1 MYLQIKRFFDY
12 FGSLLILI
20 ILSPVLLITSIII
33 LTFDGKPILFKQI
46 RVGKNGIKFTLYK
59 FRSMKFSNIYSGI
72 GSIENSESAL
82 EARGRFKVTSINDK
96 RITRVGKFIRAS
108 HIDELP
114 QLYNVLKGDMS
125 LVGPRPDVPAQIAD
139 YKKKDWDKRIS
150 VLPGITGFSQ
160 VKFTNSNEERTK
172 NDLFY
177 VQNISFKYDLKILLM
192 TIIKVLK
199 MNSFWKLK
207 YNLKNCFFIN

>member
-20 ILSPVLLITSIII
+20 ILFPVLLITSVTI

-46 RVGKNGIKFTLYK
+46 RVGKNGNKFTLYK

-82 EARGRFKVTSINDK
+82 DARRRFKVTSINDK

-139 YKKKDWDKRIS
+139 YKKKDWDERIS

-177 VQNISFKYDLKILLM
+177 IQNISFQYDLKILLM

-199 MNSFWKLK
+199 MNSF
-207 YNLKNCFFIN
+207 

>member
-1 MYLQIKRFFDY
+1 MYPQIKRFFDY

-20 ILSPVLLITSIII
+20 ILSPILLITSITI

-82 EARGRFKVTSINDK
+82 EARRRFKVTSINDK

-139 YKKKDWDKRIS
+139 YEKKDWDKRIS
-150 VLPGITGFSQ
+150 VPPGITGFSQ
-160 VKFTNSNEERTK
+160 VKFTNSNEARTK

-177 VQNISFKYDLKILLM
+177 VQNISFINDLKILLM

-199 MNSFWKLK
+199 MNSF
-207 YNLKNCFFIN
+207 

>member
-20 ILSPVLLITSIII
+20 ILSPVLLITSITIF
-33 LTFDGKPILFKQI
+33 TFNGKPILFKQI

-59 FRSMKFSNIYSGI
+59 FRSMKLSNNYSGI

-82 EARGRFKVTSINDK
+82 EARSRFKVTSINDK
-96 RITRVGKFIRAS
+96 RITKVGKFIRAS

-139 YKKKDWDKRIS
+139 YEEKDWDERIS
-150 VLPGITGFSQ
+150 VIPGITGLSQ

-177 VQNISFKYDLKILLM
+177 IKNISFKYDLKILLM
-192 TIIKVLK
+192 TLIKVLK
-199 MNSFWKLK
+199 MNSF
-207 YNLKNCFFIN
+207 

>member
-1 MYLQIKRFFDY
+1 MYIQIKRFFDY

-20 ILSPVLLITSIII
+20 TLSPVLLITSITI

-46 RVGKNGIKFTLYK
+46 RVGKNGNKFTLYK
-59 FRSMKFSNIYSGI
+59 FRSMKFSNINSGI

-82 EARGRFKVTSINDK
+82 EARVRFKVTSINDK

-139 YKKKDWDKRIS
+139 YKKKDWDERIS

-199 MNSFWKLK
+199 MNSF
-207 YNLKNCFFIN
+207 

>member
-1 MYLQIKRFFDY
+1 MYLEIKRFFDY

-20 ILSPVLLITSIII
+20 ILSPVLLIISITI

-125 LVGPRPDVPAQIAD
+125 LIGPRPDVPAQIAD
-139 YKKKDWDKRIS
+139 YEKKDWDKRIS

-160 VKFTNSNEERTK
+160 VKFTNSNEERTE

-177 VQNISFKYDLKILLM
+177 IQNISFQNDLKILLM

-199 MNSFWKLK
+199 MNSF
-207 YNLKNCFFIN
+207 

>member
-20 ILSPVLLITSIII
+20 ILSPVLLITSITI

-125 LVGPRPDVPAQIAD
+125 LIGPRPDVPAQIAD
-139 YKKKDWDKRIS
+139 YEKKDWDERIS

-177 VQNISFKYDLKILLM
+177 IQNISFENDLKILLM

-199 MNSFWKLK
+199 MNSF
-207 YNLKNCFFIN
+207 

>member
-20 ILSPVLLITSIII
+20 ILSPVLLITSITIF
-33 LTFDGKPILFKQI
+33 TFNGKPILFKQI

-59 FRSMKFSNIYSGI
+59 FRSMKLSNNYSGI

-82 EARGRFKVTSINDK
+82 EARSRFKVTSINDK

-139 YKKKDWDKRIS
+139 YEKKDWDERIS

-177 VQNISFKYDLKILLM
+177 IQNISFKYDLKILLM
-192 TIIKVLK
+192 TILKVLK
-199 MNSFWKLK
+199 MNSF
-207 YNLKNCFFIN
+207 

>member
-1 MYLQIKRFFDY
+1 MYIQIKRFFDY

-20 ILSPVLLITSIII
+20 TLSPVLLITSITI

-46 RVGKNGIKFTLYK
+46 RVGKNGVKFTLYK
-59 FRSMKFSNIYSGI
+59 FRSMKSSNISSGI
-72 GSIENSESAL
+72 GSIENSESAS
-82 EARGRFKVTSINDK
+82 EARSRFKVTSINDK

-139 YKKKDWDKRIS
+139 YEKKDWDERIS
-150 VLPGITGFSQ
+150 VHPGITGFSQ

-177 VQNISFKYDLKILLM
+177 IQNISFQYDLKILLM
-192 TIIKVLK
+192 TIVKVLK
-199 MNSFWKLK
+199 MNSF
-207 YNLKNCFFIN
+207 

>member
-1 MYLQIKRFFDY
+1 MYLQIKRFFDF

-20 ILSPVLLITSIII
+20 ILTPVLLITSITIF
-33 LTFDGKPILFKQI
+33 TFDGKPILFKQI

-59 FRSMKFSNIYSGI
+59 FRSMKFSNICSGI

-82 EARGRFKVTSINDK
+82 EARSRFKVTSINDK

-114 QLYNVLKGDMS
+114 QLYNVFKGDMS

-139 YKKKDWDKRIS
+139 YEKKDWDERIS
-150 VLPGITGFSQ
+150 VLPGITGLSQ

-172 NDLFY
+172 IDLFY
-177 VQNISFKYDLKILLM
+177 IKNISFKCDLKILLM
-192 TIIKVLK
+192 TIVKVLK
-199 MNSFWKLK
+199 MNSF
-207 YNLKNCFFIN
+207 

>member
-20 ILSPVLLITSIII
+20 ILSPVLLITSITIF
-33 LTFDGKPILFKQI
+33 TFNGKPILFKQI

-59 FRSMKFSNIYSGI
+59 FRSMKLSNNYSGI

-82 EARGRFKVTSINDK
+82 EARSRFKVTSINDK

-139 YKKKDWDKRIS
+139 YEEKDWDERIS
-150 VLPGITGFSQ
+150 VIPGITGLSQ

-192 TIIKVLK
+192 TILKVLK
-199 MNSFWKLK
+199 MNSF
-207 YNLKNCFFIN
+207 

>member
-1 MYLQIKRFFDY
+1 MYPQIKRFFDY

-20 ILSPVLLITSIII
+20 ILSPILLITSITIW
-33 LTFDGKPILFKQI
+33 TFNGKPILFKQI

-59 FRSMKFSNIYSGI
+59 FRSMKFSNSSSGI
-72 GSIENSESAL
+72 GSIENYESAL
-82 EARGRFKVTSINDK
+82 EARSRFKVTSINDK
-96 RITRVGKFIRAS
+96 RITIVGKFIRAS

-139 YKKKDWDKRIS
+139 YDKKDWDERVS

-177 VQNISFKYDLKILLM
+177 VQNISFKYDLKIILM

-199 MNSFWKLK
+199 MNSF
-207 YNLKNCFFIN
+207 

>member
-20 ILSPVLLITSIII
+20 ILSPVLLITSITIF
-33 LTFDGKPILFKQI
+33 TFNGKPILFKQI

-59 FRSMKFSNIYSGI
+59 FRSMKLSNNYSGI

-82 EARGRFKVTSINDK
+82 EARSRFKVTSINDK

-139 YKKKDWDKRIS
+139 YEKKDWDERIS

-177 VQNISFKYDLKILLM
+177 IKNISFKYDLKILLM
-192 TIIKVLK
+192 TLIKVLK
-199 MNSFWKLK
+199 MNSF
-207 YNLKNCFFIN
+207 

>member
-20 ILSPVLLITSIII
+20 ILSPVLLITSITI

-46 RVGKNGIKFTLYK
+46 RVGKNGVKFTLYK
-59 FRSMKFSNIYSGI
+59 FRSMKSSNISSGI
-72 GSIENSESAL
+72 GSIENSESAS
-82 EARGRFKVTSINDK
+82 EARSRFKVTSINDK

-139 YKKKDWDKRIS
+139 YEKKDWDVRIS

-177 VQNISFKYDLKILLM
+177 VQNISFINDLKILLM

-199 MNSFWKLK
+199 MNSF
-207 YNLKNCFFIN
+207 

>member
-1 MYLQIKRFFDY
+1 MYIQIKRFFDY

-20 ILSPVLLITSIII
+20 TLSPVLLITSITI

-46 RVGKNGIKFTLYK
+46 RVGKNGVKFTLYK
-59 FRSMKFSNIYSGI
+59 FRSMKSSNIYSGI
-72 GSIENSESAL
+72 GSIENSESAS
-82 EARGRFKVTSINDK
+82 EARSRFKVTSINDK

-139 YKKKDWDKRIS
+139 YKKKDWDERIS

-177 VQNISFKYDLKILLM
+177 IQNISFQYDLKILLM

-199 MNSFWKLK
+199 MNSF
-207 YNLKNCFFIN
+207 

>member
-1 MYLQIKRFFDY
+1 MYIQIKRFFDY

-20 ILSPVLLITSIII
+20 TLSPVLLITSITI

-46 RVGKNGIKFTLYK
+46 RVGKNGNKFTLYK

-82 EARGRFKVTSINDK
+82 EARRRFKVTSINDK

-139 YKKKDWDKRIS
+139 YKKKDWDERIS

-177 VQNISFKYDLKILLM
+177 IQNISFQYDLKILLM

-199 MNSFWKLK
+199 MNSF
-207 YNLKNCFFIN
+207 

>member
-20 ILSPVLLITSIII
+20 ILSPVLLIISITI

-72 GSIENSESAL
+72 GSINNYESAL
-82 EARGRFKVTSINDK
+82 EARSRFKVTSIKDK
-96 RITRVGKFIRAS
+96 RITKVGKFIRAS

-114 QLYNVLKGDMS
+114 QLFNVLKGDMS

-192 TIIKVLK
+192 TTIKVLK
-199 MNSFWKLK
+199 MNSF
-207 YNLKNCFFIN
+207 

>member
-1 MYLQIKRFFDY
+1 MYPQIKRFFDY

-20 ILSPVLLITSIII
+20 ILSPILLITSITIW
-33 LTFDGKPILFKQI
+33 TFNGKPILFKQI

-82 EARGRFKVTSINDK
+82 EARRRFKVTSINDK

-139 YKKKDWDKRIS
+139 YEKKDWDKRIS

-199 MNSFWKLK
+199 MNSF
-207 YNLKNCFFIN
+207 

>member
-20 ILSPVLLITSIII
+20 ILSPVLLITSVTI

-59 FRSMKFSNIYSGI
+59 FRSMKFSNNYSGI

-82 EARGRFKVTSINDK
+82 EARSRFKVTSINDK
-96 RITRVGKFIRAS
+96 RITSVGKFIRAS

-139 YKKKDWDKRIS
+139 YEKKDWDKRIS
-150 VLPGITGFSQ
+150 VLPGITGLSQ

-172 NDLFY
+172 NDLYY
-177 VQNISFKYDLKILLM
+177 VQNISFQYDLKILLM
-192 TIIKVLK
+192 TIVKVLK
-199 MNSFWKLK
+199 MNSF
-207 YNLKNCFFIN
+207 

>member
-20 ILSPVLLITSIII
+20 ILSPVLLITSITIF
-33 LTFDGKPILFKQI
+33 TFNGKPILFKQI

-59 FRSMKFSNIYSGI
+59 FRSMKFTNNYSGI

-82 EARGRFKVTSINDK
+82 EARSRFKVTSINDK

-139 YKKKDWDKRIS
+139 YEKKDWDERIS

-177 VQNISFKYDLKILLM
+177 IQNISFKYDLKILLM
-192 TIIKVLK
+192 TILKVLK
-199 MNSFWKLK
+199 MNSF
-207 YNLKNCFFIN
+207 

>member
-20 ILSPVLLITSIII
+20 ILSPVLLITSITIF
-33 LTFDGKPILFKQI
+33 TFNGKPILFKQI

-59 FRSMKFSNIYSGI
+59 FRSMKLSNNYSGI

-82 EARGRFKVTSINDK
+82 EARSRFKVTSINDK
-96 RITRVGKFIRAS
+96 RITKVGKFIRAS

-139 YKKKDWDKRIS
+139 YEEKDWDERIS
-150 VLPGITGFSQ
+150 VIPGITGLSQ

-192 TIIKVLK
+192 TILKVLK
-199 MNSFWKLK
+199 MNSF
-207 YNLKNCFFIN
+207 

>member
-20 ILSPVLLITSIII
+20 TLSPVLLITSLTI

-46 RVGKNGIKFTLYK
+46 RVGKNGNKFTLYK

-72 GSIENSESAL
+72 GSIENSESASK
-82 EARGRFKVTSINDK
+82 ARSRFKTTSINDK

-139 YKKKDWDKRIS
+139 YVKKDWDERIS

-177 VQNISFKYDLKILLM
+177 IQNISFQNDLKILLM
-192 TIIKVLK
+192 TIIKVFK
-199 MNSFWKLK
+199 MNSF
-207 YNLKNCFFIN
+207 

>member
-1 MYLQIKRFFDY
+1 MYLQIKRFFDF
-12 FGSLLILI
+12 FGSLLIII
-20 ILSPVLLITSIII
+20 ILSPVLLITSLII

-59 FRSMKFSNIYSGI
+59 FRSMKFSNIHSGI
-72 GSIENSESAL
+72 GTIENSESAL
-82 EARGRFKVTSINDK
+82 EARSRFKVTSINDK

-125 LVGPRPDVPAQIAD
+125 LIGPRPDVPAQIAD
-139 YKKKDWDKRIS
+139 YEKKDWEKRTS
-150 VLPGITGFSQ
+150 VLPGISGFSQ

-177 VQNISFKYDLKILLM
+177 VKNISFKYDLKILLM
-192 TIIKVLK
+192 TIVKILK
-199 MNSFWKLK
+199 MNSF
-207 YNLKNCFFIN
+207 